1 MMKAR
6 AIAIVGLTLSLGLT
20 LGTPALCAEVGS
32 AETMAAILI
41 DLNHLPTDAQKE
53 TLQAIVDDGAAS
65 EQEQAVATAMINLQ
79 HKATAADKEKM
90 KAIMDDESASADL
103 RELAGVVYRLN
114 HKPDDSDKAKL
125 SALIGN

>member
-1 MMKAR
+1 MKAR

-41 DLNHLPTDAQKE
+41 DLNHLPTDAQKK

-79 HKATAADKEKM
+79 HKATAADKTKLS
-90 KAIMDDESASADL
+90 KIMSDSAASADT
-103 RELAGVVYRLN
+103 RDLAKIIHNLSHMPSG
-114 HKPDDSDKAKL
+114 DDKARLKKML
-125 SALIGN
+125 